1 MATMK
6 RVSIKEAKDRFT
18 AIARDVEGGERIVV
32 TRNGKP
38 ILDLVPHQPRRG
50 LDFDALRR
58 WKKERGVSS
67 VAGPMAAD
75 FDDELPEDFLNT
87 PMR

>member
-1 MATMK
+1 MK

-18 AIARDVEGGERIVV
+18 AIARDVEGGARITV

-38 ILDLVPHQPRRG
+38 ILDLVPHQTRGG

-58 WKKERGVSS
+58 WKKERGVAS

-75 FDDELPEDFLNT
+75 FDNELPEDFLST
-87 PMR
+87 PMD